1 MSCRRSITRSSVVWT
16 EHTSTR
22 NLREEDD
29 EPTDSLRP
37 GLTKK
42 NSIYASVIFEHNTD
56 EKDSPTAAGNTQD
69 QLIGDELGAKGSKD
83 GAISPPF
90 ITYEQFMWTQ
100 FLVISLLAIYD
111 RFDWNFWPRQLY
123 SIGAGG
129 AGGDRME
136 GYKPGPWSVV
146 LYDCIARIS
155 GRYSIVC
162 YNFLLLTR
170 MECLEDIF
178 LNSFISKNVLNCTN
192 MVNANIRLHVY
203 NGIALC
209 VLTLLH
215 VWSILFPCIFHGYT
229 AKVILGNFEW
239 PVSERTPTKCSV
251 EEFDGCWPGDANVE
265 LKQMGLQADD
275 VFRMVEMTLFLA
287 ILMPI
292 SIKWLQ
298 NHWHAGIQL
307 HRIINIIYFVDIG
320 KIKTYICC
328 NADC

>member
-1 MSCRRSITRSSVVWT
+1 
-16 EHTSTR
+16 
-22 NLREEDD
+22 
-29 EPTDSLRP
+29 
-37 GLTKK
+37 
-42 NSIYASVIFEHNTD
+42 
-56 EKDSPTAAGNTQD
+56 
-69 QLIGDELGAKGSKD
+69 
-83 GAISPPF
+83 
-90 ITYEQFMWTQ
+90 
-100 FLVISLLAIYD
+100 
-111 RFDWNFWPRQLY
+111 
-123 SIGAGG
+123 
-129 AGGDRME
+129 
-136 GYKPGPWSVV
+136 
-146 LYDCIARIS
+146 
-155 GRYSIVC
+155 
-162 YNFLLLTR
+162 
-170 MECLEDIF
+170 
-178 LNSFISKNVLNCTN
+178 